1 MTKTDYSDKTEDLF
15 NRWKRERPE
24 YQTNGSS
31 FLRDGIPD
39 YELWSV
45 AKPKIMFLLKEAIRD
60 DGWEPVMG
68 IIDFQSSF
76 AINLARWHQVLK
88 LLLIDCSNVPTLS
101 QIDKTLRFPIRDLA
115 LVEVKKATQGLSKS
129 EYADIMAFAERD
141 KDYLEEQI
149 NIIQPEV
156 IVCCG
161 DVTYDAYW
169 KHLWGRCDEDSVSLS
184 KHNTSKYDADKHGEI
199 IVINSYHP
207 STPGRDEEMYS
218 RLCETVR
225 DGRLFK
231 HFNWANR

>member
-1 MTKTDYSDKTEDLF
+1 MLF
-15 NRWKRERPE
+15 RSKRERPE

-149 NIIQPEV
+149 NIIQPEE
-156 IVCCG
+156 I
-161 DVTYDAYW
+161 
-169 KHLWGRCDEDSVSLS
+169 GRAHV
-184 KHNTSKYDADKHGEI
+184 
-199 IVINSYHP
+199 
-207 STPGRDEEMYS
+207 
-218 RLCETVR
+218 
-225 DGRLFK
+225 
-231 HFNWANR
+231 